1 VGEERQFELSRAD
14 GARALAVGALVIAG
28 VGAADLLF
36 GGDPGPRPIIWAAW
50 SCSYLAASWAALKVP
65 DRAVR
70 AVGVASSLVA
80 VAAMLGLAASGQ
92 GIHSPL
98 FLIMPMVPLLTALVS
113 SGDLVNPVLQGLL
126 VTAGGAVIM
135 RQEARPWGEVAVWA
149 VGSLVATAFALGGA
163 RRARE
168 RQVALVRALAE
179 RAEAQAKLAE
189 AERHRGDAER
199 WVTAGHLADQVAHDV
214 NSPLAALRANL
225 RFVREELPGAD
236 AEVLRAVA
244 DGEEAIEEI
253 RAAVSA
259 LKVRTLPPPSRRQG
273 TGG

>member
-1 VGEERQFELSRAD
+1 VGEERQLELGRAE

-28 VGAADLLF
+28 VGAADLLL
-36 GGDPGPRPIIWAAW
+36 GSDPGPRPLIWAAW
-50 SCSYLAASWAALKVP
+50 SSSYLAASWTTRRVAE
-65 DRAVR
+65 RAVP
-70 AVGVASSLVA
+70 AVGVAASLGA
-80 VAAMLGLAASGQ
+80 VVAMLGLAASGQ

-113 SGDLVNPVLQGLL
+113 YGDVVNPAVQGLL
-126 VTAGGAVIM
+126 VTAGGAAIM
-135 RQEARPWGEVAVWA
+135 RFEARPWGEVAIWG
-149 VGSLVATAFALGGA
+149 VGSVVATAFALGGA
-163 RRARE
+163 RRARQ

-189 AERHRGDAER
+189 AERRRGDAER

-225 RFVREELPGAD
+225 KFVREELPGAD
-236 AEVLRAVA
+236 PEILRAVA

-259 LKVRTLPPPSRRQG
+259 LKVRTLPPPSRRRE
-273 TGG
+273 TGS